1 MKNKLIKNLIV
12 CVLCLWV
19 IIFATIK
26 WLSADEPLSKESQAL
41 LDQVQMYDPDLQEH
55 PYFFELG
62 FDARN
67 DADQILL
74 GQLQYH
80 SDWSNFIQHQLGE
93 EGKNNN
99 QDLEKFRGQFFSQKS
114 IDMFKAMQAVVKE
127 QGLSYQLY
135 SQNRAELQRLYASQG
150 MLNARF
156 QRLLNAPQSDKV
168 LLLTAQAKIPDFI
181 LIIRMHHL
189 YLSHLAFKNDI
200 SGIVKYIEKLEQMNT
215 HVPLIDKM
223 IQLSMLSDS
232 LNILN
237 DLNRKTPKVQFQI
250 PRLTPPQ
257 LSVRYNFADEIART
271 ESILV
276 KFNDDQVFAK
286 NIDHIFENKNS
297 SSIKLWLY
305 YSFVHL
311 FFLKNT
317 SLNSYAEPISSFVSL
332 SEMENNQFKQAIQKD
347 LNIQQNRA
355 PFKNYLGYKIVD
367 VAMPAWK
374 SYVVSPRF
382 VNQKIQILN
391 VLVQNR
397 QFDLKQLNQN
407 KEGYEYYRTA
417 TELCIKSPDPQTK
430 EEDWKRYKSCLKI

>member
-1 MKNKLIKNLIV
+1 M
-12 CVLCLWV
+12 
-19 IIFATIK
+19 
-26 WLSADEPLSKESQAL
+26 SKESQVL

-114 IDMFKAMQAVVKE
+114 IDMFKAMQAVAKE

-200 SGIVKYIEKLEQMNT
+200 SGIVKYIEKLE
-215 HVPLIDKM
+215 
-223 IQLSMLSDS
+223 
-232 LNILN
+232 
-237 DLNRKTPKVQFQI
+237 
-250 PRLTPPQ
+250 
-257 LSVRYNFADEIART
+257 
-271 ESILV
+271 
-276 KFNDDQVFAK
+276 
-286 NIDHIFENKNS
+286 
-297 SSIKLWLY
+297 
-305 YSFVHL
+305 
-311 FFLKNT
+311 
-317 SLNSYAEPISSFVSL
+317 
-332 SEMENNQFKQAIQKD
+332 
-347 LNIQQNRA
+347 
-355 PFKNYLGYKIVD
+355 
-367 VAMPAWK
+367 
-374 SYVVSPRF
+374 
-382 VNQKIQILN
+382 
-391 VLVQNR
+391 
-397 QFDLKQLNQN
+397 
-407 KEGYEYYRTA
+407 
-417 TELCIKSPDPQTK
+417 
-430 EEDWKRYKSCLKI
+430 

>member
-1 MKNKLIKNLIV
+1 MKKKLIKILII
-12 CVLCLWV
+12 CALCLWV

-26 WLSADEPLSKESQAL
+26 WLSADEPLSKESQVL

-114 IDMFKAMQAVVKE
+114 IDMFKAMQAVAKE

-407 KEGYEYYRTA
+407 KEGYEYYQTA